1 MAYEHESIIR
11 AQYQQLAEERAR
23 AYADLEA
30 GRVSEDQYTT
40 MDAGNRILEAD
51 MKRAALD
58 NIAHKYV
65 SSQQQPRGNQFGL
78 NQDEVDIAN
87 GIAGGDQT
95 ITNEQRQRAYAQNK
109 ERLRYMRATGA
120 YRDDQGTTR

>member
-11 AQYQQLAEERAR
+11 AQYQQLEADRAQ

-40 MDAGNRILEAD
+40 MEAGNRILEAD

-58 NIAHKYV
+58 NIANKYV
-65 SSQQQPRGNQFGL
+65 ASQQRPRGNQFGL
-78 NQDEVDIAN
+78 NQDEMDIAN
-87 GIAGGDQT
+87 GIASGDQT
-95 ITNEQRQRAYAQNK
+95 ITNEERQRAYAHNK
-109 ERLRYMRATGA
+109 ERLRYMRATGQ
-120 YRDDQGTTR
+120 YRDDQGTSR